1 MTALPYGDRRGRAT
15 LRTVAQQAGVHVSTV
30 SRVLN
35 APPDAPPRVAAAT
48 ASRIRAIAAE
58 VGYVP
63 DPHAT
68 GLRTRRSHLLGVLVP
83 RLSDLVLATIYEG
96 VEQAAASRGYQAF
109 VANSYDDERERARRT
124 EMFLA
129 RRVDG
134 LILGD
139 APYDARFVDG
149 LADRG
154 VPFVLVNRRAGGHPS
169 VTCDDRAGGRLA
181 ADHLLG
187 LGHEQPAVLAGEP
200 YASTGIDRTA
210 GFAERYTEAGHPVDP
225 VRVVHSAFDVEGGRL
240 GMERLLA
247 TGDVPRAVFVVND
260 FAALGAYG
268 ALRAAGLLP
277 GRDVAVVGFNDVPL
291 AAVLPI
297 PLTSVRSPMLRMGQR
312 GVEVLL
318 DLLAGERVE
327 SELLAPELVVRE
339 SSGPGAA

>member
-1 MTALPYGDRRGRAT
+1 VSALQHGDHQGRAT
-15 LRTVAQQAGVHVSTV
+15 LRTVAHRAGVHVSTV

-35 APPDAPPRVAAAT
+35 TPADAPQRVASAT

-63 DPHAT
+63 NPHAT
-68 GLRTRRSHLLGVLVP
+68 GLRTQRSHLLGVLVP

-96 VEQAAASRGYQAF
+96 VEQEAASRGYQAF

-154 VPFVLVNRRAGGHPS
+154 VPFVLVNRRAADHPS
-169 VTCDDRAGGRLA
+169 VTCDDRTGGRLA
-181 ADHLLG
+181 AEHLLA
-187 LGHEQPAVLAGEP
+187 LGHTRPAVLAGQP
-200 YASTGIDRTA
+200 YASTGIDRTE
-210 GFAERYTEAGHPVDP
+210 GFAERYAEAGLPVEAE
-225 VRVVHSAFDVEGGRL
+225 RVVHCGFDVEGGRQ

-247 TGDVPRAVFVVND
+247 AGGPPRAVFVVND

-312 GVEVLL
+312 GVQLLL
-318 DLLAGERVE
+318 DLLAGQRVE
-327 SELLAPELVVRE
+327 SELLEPELVARE
-339 SSGPGAA
+339 STLGTAG